1 MKRDGEMVMDED
13 QKPKNERGMNRREA
27 LKIAGF
33 AVTGAT
39 LGLGLGLAEAKEEA
53 GAGEKSASFPQLF
66 TPLQIGTCTVRNRI
80 LSTAHYTGFAERGLP
95 SERHKNYWGSKAKG
109 GIGLII
115 TEVQPIHRTAGIAP
129 SMIQCYRD
137 GVSEAFK
144 PVVAEI
150 HGAGAKFIAQVW
162 HPGSSSTPYSVSE
175 VVSSSPVPNATY
187 GGRPRALTI
196 PEIRELFAAYAEA
209 ASRMRQ
215 GGCDGVEMHC
225 AHGYL
230 PIQFMSPLRN
240 RRTDEYGGS
249 EENRIRFPLEAIK
262 AIRKAVGDD
271 FTVGVRITGDEL
283 QPGGLTL
290 NDMKRITPQLVA
302 AGNLDYVNV
311 SLGGYNVIAP
321 MGTPHG
327 AYVYLAEGIKE
338 VVKVPVFCIGRIVDP
353 AMAEDIVTKKRADMV
368 GMTRANMCDP
378 ELANKAKEGRVGEI
392 RPCIG
397 LMLCWSRTAHPEG
410 ISCALNPSVGHE
422 EKFKIT
428 PAEKKKRVMVIGG
441 GAAGLEAARVAAV
454 RGHQV
459 ALYEKES
466 YLGGQLVIAAKT
478 PTRAEMMK
486 PIAYY
491 EQQLKRL
498 GVAVHLGTK
507 VTKEMIAAE
516 NPDEIVL
523 ATGGLPKAMSI
534 AGAEAAGAVPVV
546 QGRDVLMGVAK
557 TGKKVVVVAT
567 ESGMEGLGTAAF
579 LADQNK
585 SVEVLIPQRRAGQ
598 DLEKITA
605 AFLFYRLNQRG
616 VVLSERTQIEKV
628 EGRTVVV
635 SKGFDTG
642 TRRIENVDTIV
653 LSLGSVSNDELLKAT
668 GGLGKKVHAVGQCR
682 EVGGVFESVSDGL
695 KAGLEI

>member
-1 MKRDGEMVMDED
+1 MSEVK
-13 QKPKNERGMNRREA
+13 QPKNKKGMNRREA
-27 LKIAGF
+27 LKVAGF

-39 LGLGLGLAEAKEEA
+39 LGLGLGLAEAAEGA
-53 GAGEKSASFPQLF
+53 GAGDKSAFFPQLF
-66 TPLQIGTCTVRNRI
+66 TPLQIGTFTVRNRI

-95 SERHKNYWGSKAKG
+95 SERHKAYWGSKAKG

-137 GVSEAFK
+137 GVAAAFK
-144 PVVAEI
+144 PVVEEI
-150 HGAGAKFIAQVW
+150 HGAGGRIIAQVW

-175 VVSSSPVPNATY
+175 VVSSSPIPNATY
-187 GGRPRALTI
+187 GGRPRALTV
-196 PEIRELFAAYAEA
+196 PEIRELFASYAEA
-209 ASRMRQ
+209 AARMRQ

-249 EENRIRFPLEAIK
+249 EENRIRFPIEALK

-283 QPGGLTL
+283 QAGGLTL

-327 AYVYLAEGIKE
+327 AYVYLAEGVKE

-353 AMAEDIVTKKRADMV
+353 AMAEEIVAKKRADIV

-378 ELANKAKEGRVGEI
+378 ELANKAREGRVGEI

-410 ISCALNPSVGHE
+410 ISCSLNPSVGHE

-441 GAAGLEAARVAAV
+441 GVAGLEAARVAAQ

-459 ALYEKES
+459 TLYEKES

-478 PTRAEMMK
+478 PTRAEMIK
-486 PIAYY
+486 PIEYY
-491 EQQLKRL
+491 QQQFKRL
-498 GVAVHLGTK
+498 GVVVRLGTK
-507 VTKEMIAAE
+507 VTKEMVAAE

-523 ATGGLPKAMSI
+523 AAGGLPKPLTI
-534 AGAEAAGAVPVV
+534 PGAEAGAVAVV

-557 TGKKVVVVAT
+557 TGKKVVVVAA

-579 LADQNK
+579 LADENK
-585 SVEVLIPQRRAGQ
+585 SVEVLVPQRRAGQ

-605 AFLFYRLNQRG
+605 AFLFYRLNQKG

-628 EGRTVVV
+628 DGRTVVV
-635 SKGFDTG
+635 SKGFDTAA
-642 TRRIENVDTIV
+642 RRIENVDTIV
-653 LSLGSVSNDELLKAT
+653 LSLGSVSNDELLKAL
-668 GGLGKKVHAVGQCR
+668 GGLGKKVRAIGQCR
-682 EVGGVFESVSDGL
+682 QVGGVFESVSDGL
-695 KAGLEI
+695 NAGLEI